1 MLDQVKAVACPRSQ
15 HIVYVK
21 ININYDENL
30 QGGFLVSSLP
40 LLA

>member
-1 MLDQVKAVACPRSQ
+1 MLDQARAVACPRSQ

-30 QGGFLVSSLP
+30 QGGFSGSNHP